1 MNKKNYKY
9 ELRKGSFKAFDN
21 SLGKHKYY
29 INKMNII
36 YGPQNENIK
45 IISKW
50 NCKVYLV
57 ILKRRL
63 KEILAI
69 KINGIVIFN
78 HNKTIR

>member
-1 MNKKNYKY
+1 
-9 ELRKGSFKAFDN
+9 
-21 SLGKHKYY
+21 
-29 INKMNII
+29 MNII

-78 HNKTIR
+78 HNKIIK